1 MCVFKDTASC
11 SVTIQIPTVKYT
23 YRSVINS
30 EHKRAINPL
39 GLVLLGFVLKEF
51 KSGAQYESIRYACF
65 TRYRPSDLLKLFL
78 FQVKVS
84 IFSYVNVFREA
95 YGT

>member
-1 MCVFKDTASC
+1 M
-11 SVTIQIPTVKYT
+11 TIQKPTVKYT

-51 KSGAQYESIRYACF
+51 KSRAQYKSIWYACF
-65 TRYRPSDLLKLFL
+65 TKYRPTDLLKLFL
-78 FQVKVS
+78 FQVKIS
-84 IFSYVNVFREA
+84 IFSYANVFREP